1 MSLHFDLGGNFLQ
14 KNKNFDFLRKKKI
27 CFNTKGNVCVGI
39 CTEGDFLLVFM
50 QKNYNKKNCVD
61 KKS

>member
-1 MSLHFDLGGNFLQ
+1 MGIFLQ

-39 CTEGDFLLVFM
+39 CTEEDSLFAFM
-50 QKNYNKKNCVD
+50 QKNTTKKLCVAVD